1 MSQAHPVS
9 RIVRTLQIP
18 SFDPCLIVV
27 INRTDEPIS
36 VAASAE
42 TPAGSSFLD
51 SLSVDLEP
59 EGLVSFTSCLA
70 NDLSVDFFQGPHVL
84 GLVGNELR
92 LLPGHGLRQ
101 KMTLST
107 SGFPTKY
114 ILVVEV
120 DKLVESRRDPPRPSL
135 ADVITGSDELG
146 AEEKMSLRKSVEAL
160 PLHCTVLWPRGQ
172 IPPALKALTSEELVH
187 RLTVPM
193 ALFLHSK
200 KGCSETLMD
209 NSTVRIFVAPTGGI
223 IFEVPLETEK
233 EALFFRSSASELVRT
248 LERFQLVYMCDV
260 SAR

>member
-9 RIVRTLQIP
+9 RIARTPQIP
-18 SFDPCLIVV
+18 SLDPCLIVV
-27 INRTDEPIS
+27 INRTAEAIS
-36 VAASAE
+36 VSASAE

-70 NDLSVDFFQGPHVL
+70 NDLAVDFFQGPHTL

-101 KMTLST
+101 KTTLAT
-107 SGFPTKY
+107 FGFPTKY

-120 DKLVESRRDPPRPSL
+120 DKLVESRRDPPRRSL
-135 ADVITGSDELG
+135 ADVITGSTEMA
-146 AEEKMSLRKSVEAL
+146 AETKAALRKSVEAL
-160 PLHCTVLWPRGQ
+160 PLHCTVLWPRGK
-172 IPPALKALTSEELVH
+172 IPAALTALTSEELVR

-200 KGCSETLMD
+200 KGCSETTMD
-209 NSTVRIFVAPTGGI
+209 NSTVQIAVAPTGEI
-223 IFEVPLETEK
+223 IFEVPLET
-233 EALFFRSSASELVRT
+233 EALFFRSSASEVVRT

-260 SAR
+260 SVR